1 MNAAM
6 NVSFPLSFDSRGRS
20 AEVDDDAHIRD
31 LIEEILFT
39 SPGERVNRPGFGCGV
54 LQLVFAPASD
64 ALAAAAQTAVQSA
77 LQQWLG
83 ERIVVDA
90 VDVSVVD
97 STLTVR
103 VDYAIRRDGE
113 RRVAQFVRS
122 A

>member
-1 MNAAM
+1 MNIGL
-6 NVSFPLSFDSRGRS
+6 PLRFDSRGRS
-20 AEVDDDAHIRD
+20 VEVDGDAHIRD

-54 LQLVFAPASD
+54 LQLVFAPAGD
-64 ALAAAAQTAVQSA
+64 ALAAAAQTTVQSA

-97 STLTVR
+97 STLTVQ
-103 VDYAIRRDGE
+103 VDYAIRRDGQH
-113 RRVAQFVRS
+113 RVAQFVRK